1 MAGIGS
7 RRSLIGL
14 AAFLGVTFVGML
26 IGGLATSLGIGDWYQ
41 TLPKPFWTP
50 PSWVFSPVWTALYVM
65 MAVAAWLVWRNAG
78 GRVANARL
86 ALTLF
91 FVQLAVNVLWSVLFF
106 GLRQVGWAAVD
117 NLLLLLLVLAT
128 ARAFLPHSRAAALL
142 MLPYAVWVGYA
153 ASLTVAIW
161 LMLPS
166 DAPVPAG

>member
-1 MAGIGS
+1 MTRIDT

-26 IGGLATSLGIGDWYQ
+26 IGGLATSLGIGWYQ
-41 TLPKPFWTP
+41 ELPKPFWTP
-50 PSWVFSPVWTALYVM
+50 PDWVFSPVWTALYVM
-65 MAVAAWLVWRNAG
+65 MAVAAWLVWRHAG

-91 FVQLAVNVLWSVLFF
+91 FVQLGVNVLWSVLFF

-117 NLLLLLLVLAT
+117 NLLLLLLVVAT
-128 ARAFLPHSRAAALL
+128 ARAFLPHSRVAALL

-161 LMLPS
+161 VMLPPDGPIS
-166 DAPVPAG
+166 AG